1 MIRCP
6 VCLKEHP
13 DQEGAHF
20 CPYCGRP
27 VNVTKND
34 ALTPA
39 LVVHVQDDRTR
50 LAAKLQRKYWEK
62 NRVEFREALML
73 LLRYENPLETKK
85 RRRKPTKAV
94 DFDGPFS
101 ELQQATSTSMV
112 FFHVDAILKAISRII
127 GSQDSGG
134 SSTQA
139 LSGIDMPYVIAQ
151 INDRAAAMIALVIG
165 KENTVLTPQII
176 YRPLQLTDE
185 DADAEYS
192 IRPLYE
198 AIVQAYKRFKTVV
211 SDGGI
216 FVALAQTD
224 EVDSF
229 DPESFCSAEGIEIQ
243 AEEITSL
250 AAKPYDPLFPEAAAL
265 LVFSFWKGLK
275 LLSYAANSILDAS
288 GPEEV
293 SKDQVQAEI
302 ENQLSTLGRLCEYW
316 QKKFDAELD
325 RAFAQGELD
334 MLDVYTSIREIS
346 KEV

>member
-27 VNVTKND
+27 VNVTENN

-39 LVVHVQDDRTR
+39 VVVHVQDDRTR

-62 NRVEFREALML
+62 NRGEFREALMML
-73 LLRYENPLETKK
+73 LSYEIPPATKK
-85 RRRKPTKAV
+85 RKRKPAKLV
-94 DFDGPFS
+94 DFDGPFG
-101 ELQQATSTSMV
+101 ELQQATSTSSV
-112 FFHVDAILKAISRII
+112 FFHVDAMLKAISRII
-127 GSQDSGG
+127 GSPDSGG
-134 SSTQA
+134 ADAQA
-139 LSGIDMPYVIAQ
+139 MSGINMQHVIAQ
-151 INDRAAAMIALVIG
+151 INERAAAMMALVIG
-165 KENTVLTPQII
+165 QEKTVLTPQII
-176 YRPLQLTDE
+176 YRPLQQTDDV
-185 DADAEYS
+185 DAQYN

-198 AIVQAYKRFKTVV
+198 AIILAYKRFKTVV

-224 EVDSF
+224 EVDGF
-229 DPESFCSAEGIEIQ
+229 DPENFCSAEGIEIQ
-243 AEEITSL
+243 AEEITAL

-265 LVFSFWKGLK
+265 LVLAFWKGLK
-275 LLSYAANSILDAS
+275 LLLYAADSMLAVP
-288 GPEEV
+288 GQEETL
-293 SKDQVQAEI
+293 KNQIQAEI
-302 ENQLSTLGRLCEYW
+302 ENQLSALGRLCEYW

-334 MLDVYTSIREIS
+334 MLNVYARIRDIS